1 MSITITGGISL
12 GGGGWTIVAPPSV
25 ATVGYFVGGQ
35 NPGLSPDSLSTLQR
49 ITFATDTATATLRGT
64 LNTSVLALAGTGTLN
79 DGWFGGGLLAG
90 SPRPATSIVQRITYA
105 TDTATAVLKG
115 NLNQAKF
122 NLSAIGDNTTY
133 GWFIGGATGPSPTSV
148 VGLSS
153 IDRITFATD
162 TGTASVR
169 GPMSSANYAGN
180 MATTDITTY
189 AWFAIGKE
197 NPAGYP
203 ASRSSVNRITYATDT
218 ATPSNRGPL
227 SSARYSGAAS
237 GTVTYGWYAA
247 GVLPAFST
255 VDRITYATDTA
266 TATTRG
272 PLASAVYRNAA
283 VSDSTTYGWYGGGA
297 PGPVTTVQRITFAT
311 DTAAASIRGPLA
323 SIVSWLAGSS
333 GLA

>member
-1 MSITITGGISL
+1 
-12 GGGGWTIVAPPSV
+12 
-25 ATVGYFVGGQ
+25 
-35 NPGLSPDSLSTLQR
+35 
-49 ITFATDTATATLRGT
+49 
-64 LNTSVLALAGTGTLN
+64 
-79 DGWFGGGLLAG
+79 
-90 SPRPATSIVQRITYA
+90 
-105 TDTATAVLKG
+105 
-115 NLNQAKF
+115 LNQAKF

-169 GPMSSANYAGN
+169 GPMSSTNYAGN

-189 AWFAIGKE
+189 AWFALGKE
-197 NPAGYP
+197 NPAGFP

-247 GVLPAFST
+247 GAYPEYSI

-272 PLASAVYRNAA
+272 PLASAVYRTAA
-283 VSDSTTYGWYGGGA
+283 VSDSTTYGWIGGGS

-311 DTAAASIRGPLA
+311 DTATASIRGPITTA
-323 SIVSWLAGSS
+323 ATWLAGSS